1 MTIIWVKQRDKEIKH
16 DDYVRVKQRNKEI
29 KHDDYQGETK
39 G

>member
-1 MTIIWVKQRDKEIKH
+1 MTIIRVKQRDKEIKH
-16 DDYVRVKQRNKEI
+16 DDYVRVKQRDKEI